1 MDDDEIVHEV
11 VEETKQ
17 YSEKDGFEPDEYE
30 RLKTAV
36 NDDILPLIQSERSF
50 FILGS
55 YGDTE
60 RTRLRKVQDRLSEEG
75 YAFLMVDTTEA
86 WDYWTT
92 QFKIL
97 ATRATYIVGV
107 YEHTDGGHEWEA
119 GYLDHHEYRHKTR
132 ILKREYSTETEE
144 HEAFDGMFAHYIQLL
159 NRLGYV
165 YFWADEQ
172 ELFDEALED
181 LIADNDC

>member
-1 MDDDEIVHEV
+1 MNEDEIIHEV
-11 VEETKQ
+11 AEETKHH
-17 YSEKDGFEPDEYE
+17 SAKNGFEPSEYE

-36 NDDILPLIQSERSF
+36 HDDILPLVQSEWSF

-55 YGDTE
+55 YDDTE
-60 RTRLRKVQDRLSEEG
+60 RERLRAVQNRLNEIG
-75 YAFLMVDTTEA
+75 HAFLMLDTTEA

-119 GYLDHHEYRHKTR
+119 GYLDHHNYRHKTR
-132 ILKREYSTETEE
+132 ILKREYETEE
-144 HEAFDGMFAHYIQLL
+144 AEYDAFDGMFAHYIQLL
-159 NRLGYV
+159 DRLGYV
-165 YFWADEQ
+165 YFWETEE
-172 ELFDEALED
+172 ELFSCTLEELIED
-181 LIADNDC
+181 L